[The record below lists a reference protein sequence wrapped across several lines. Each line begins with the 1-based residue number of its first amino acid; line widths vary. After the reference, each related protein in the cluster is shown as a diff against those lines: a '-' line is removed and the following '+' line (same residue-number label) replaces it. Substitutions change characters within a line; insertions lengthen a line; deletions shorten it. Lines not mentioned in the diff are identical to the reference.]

1 MTVGLVIVSHSAQL
15 AAGVVELAGQMIQGK
30 TPIAAAGGASDDILG
45 TSADKILAAIL
56 SVDGPDGVL
65 VLLDLGSA
73 ILSAEMALEML
84 SDEQRDRIRL
94 SYAPMVEGAVAA
106 ALEASLGRT
115 LAQVQQ
121 VAEKTANVEQLQ
133 MLKPLTPMENIPGEI
148 AVPTESIPPEE
159 TSELTA
165 QLTLANPTGLHARP
179 AMLFVQTAARYQA
192 HIQASGRGK
201 ETDATSIFGVL
212 SLGLRQ
218 GDTLAIRAS
227 GKDAESAIEALSEL
241 VRVNF
246 YETEPEVKLPPNV
259 GADLSGTPPIDRPQ
273 LPGEPWHGITTSAG
287 VAVGPALLYSSG
299 AITLS
304 TVEQH
309 SISSEQIPTEQ
320 ERLRGALTNAA
331 EELHSLALSLESSVG
346 QAQAAIFDA
355 QALMLR
361 DPALLESTLHEIEAK
376 HIDAAGALAETGER
390 YASTL
395 ETIDDPLIAGRA
407 VDMRDAVS
415 RAVEKLVDRLASKQD
430 LSSLNQ
436 PVILVARDLTPSDT
450 AQLRPEFVLGIC
462 TALGGPTAHAAILA
476 RALGIPA
483 IAGLNEAALQIIHS
497 GDALGLDA
505 DNGLLYHHPTSEIHA
520 QLVKRLADLQQQRA
534 TLKAAAQQEQ
544 APIIFQGKHIQLLA
558 NVGSEAEAE
567 AARQWNAQGIGL
579 LRTEFLFAK
588 ATTLPDENEQRQ
600 LYTKVFRAFNGDNT
614 SQNKPIVVRTLDA
627 GADKP
632 MAALNSVLGQM
643 VEENPALGLRG
654 IRIHLAHQALLEQQ
668 LAAFLLAAGETG
680 TQLHIM
686 FPMITTVE
694 ELQVARSIF
703 DRVYNRLKSQQVAL
717 PLHVL
722 IGIMVEVPAAVVM
735 ASELAE
741 YADFFSI
748 GSNDLTQYTLAC
760 DRTNASVSD
769 LYNPMQPAVLRL
781 IHQVAVAGKHAG
793 RPVAVCGEAAGDVRL
808 APILVGLGVNELS
821 MTPTALPRVRA
832 ELTRWSSQELS
843 EMAEKILHLKTLTE
857 VEQAITELQSSNEK
871 G

>member
-1 MTVGLVIVSHSAQL
+1 MPMAVGLVIVSHSSRL
-15 AAGVVELAGQMIQGK
+15 ADGVAELAGQMTQGK
-30 TPIAAAGGASDDILG
+30 TPMAAAGGAIDDILG
-45 TSADKILAAIL
+45 TSADKILAAIQ

-73 ILSAEMALEML
+73 ILSAELALEML
-84 SDEQRDRIRL
+84 SDAQRDRIRL
-94 SYAPMVEGAVAA
+94 SFAPLVEGAVAA
-106 ALEASLGRT
+106 ALEASLGRP

-121 VAEKTANVEQLQ
+121 MAEQTANVDRLQ
-133 MLKPLTPMENIPGEI
+133 MLKPLTPASNEPLEV
-148 AVPTESIPPEE
+148 AVPPE

-165 QLTLANPTGLHARP
+165 HVTLANPTGLHARP
-179 AMLFVQTAARYQA
+179 ALLFVQTAAGYQA
-192 HIQASGRGK
+192 NVHASGRGK
-201 ETDATSIFGVL
+201 DTDATSIFGVM

-218 GDTLAIRAS
+218 GDTLTLRAS
-227 GKDAESAIEALSEL
+227 GKEAQAAIEALSEL

-246 YETEPEVKLPPNV
+246 HEPLV
-259 GADLSGTPPIDRPQ
+259 GADVSGTPPIDRPQ

-287 VAVGPALLYSSG
+287 VAVGPALLYTSG
-299 AITLS
+299 SITLS
-304 TVEQH
+304 EIEQR
-309 SISSEQIPTEQ
+309 SISLDQVAAEQ
-320 ERLRGALTNAA
+320 ERLRGALTSAA

-376 HIDAAGALAETGER
+376 HINAAGALAETGER

-395 ETIDDPLIAGRA
+395 EAIDDPIIAGRA

-415 RAVEKLVDRLASKQD
+415 RAVEKLEDSLARKQD

-436 PVILVARDLTPSDT
+436 PVILIASYLTPSDT
-450 AQLRPEFVLGIC
+450 ARLRPEFVLGIC
-462 TALGGPTAHAAILA
+462 TVHGGPTAHAAILA

-483 IAGLNEAALQIIHS
+483 IAGLNEAALQVIHS
-497 GDALGLDA
+497 GDELGLDA
-505 DNGLLYHHPTSEIHA
+505 DRGQLYHHPTPEMHA
-520 QLVKRLADLQQQRA
+520 QLVKRLAELLQQRA
-534 TLKAAAQQEQ
+534 ELKAAAQQEQ
-544 APIIFQGKHIQLLA
+544 APIVFNGRHIQLLA

-579 LRTEFLFAK
+579 LRTEFLFAQ
-588 ATTLPDENEQRQ
+588 TPTLPDEDEQRQ
-600 LYTKVFRAFNGDNT
+600 LYAKVFRAFNGAT
-614 SQNKPIVVRTLDA
+614 TQQRKPIVVRTLDA

-632 MAALNSVLGQM
+632 MAALDSILGHM

-668 LAAFLLAAGETG
+668 LAAFLLASAETG

-686 FPMITTVE
+686 FPMITTVD

-703 DRVYNRLKSQQVAL
+703 DRVYYRLKSQQVAL
-717 PLHVL
+717 PSHVL

-748 GSNDLTQYTLAC
+748 GSNDLTQYALAC

-769 LYNPMQPAVLRL
+769 LYNPMQPAGLRL
-781 IHQVAVAGKHAG
+781 IHQVAVAGNRAG
-793 RPVAVCGEAAGDVRL
+793 KLIAVCGEAAGDVRL
-808 APILVGLGVNELS
+808 APILVALGVDELS
-821 MTPTALPRVRA
+821 MTPTALPQIRTVLA
-832 ELTRWSSQELS
+832 RWSSQELS
-843 EMAEKILHLKTLTE
+843 ELAERVLHLKTVSE
-857 VEQAITELQSSNEK
+857 VRQLISELQSSNEK
-871 G
+871 GSGHTLWSLQTS